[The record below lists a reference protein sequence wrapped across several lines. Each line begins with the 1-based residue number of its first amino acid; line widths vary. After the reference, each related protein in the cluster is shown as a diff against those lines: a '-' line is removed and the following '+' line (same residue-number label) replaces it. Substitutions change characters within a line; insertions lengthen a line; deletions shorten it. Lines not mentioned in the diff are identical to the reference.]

1 MALVDLLPGGLELL
15 VRALLAALGV
25 RQASAT
31 LEVVS
36 SLASSKADLGAA
48 GFLAH
53 PSEPG
58 FRHHRGPSEATLPRS
73 TRLL

>member
-1 MALVDLLPGGLELL
+1 MALVDLLSGGLELL

-25 RQASAT
+25 RQGSAT
-31 LEVVS
+31 LEVIP
-36 SLASSKADLGAA
+36 SLAPGKADFGAA

-53 PSEPG
+53 PSEPR
-58 FRHHRGPSEATLPRS
+58 FRHHHGPSEAALPGS